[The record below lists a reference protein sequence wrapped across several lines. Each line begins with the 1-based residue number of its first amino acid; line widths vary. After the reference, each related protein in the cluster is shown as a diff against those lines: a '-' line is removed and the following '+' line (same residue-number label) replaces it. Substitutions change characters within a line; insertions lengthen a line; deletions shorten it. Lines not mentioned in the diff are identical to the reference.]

1 MSGCLILSPTANA
14 RCFKTP
20 QGQTVSPPSGWT
32 CLAPGDAGLTRR
44 VKAAGPSWQVL
55 EKRRNKSFSH
65 GLWAPAETIARSRA
79 ELDAERAT
87 PAYARKRVADVKRRE
102 QKQELYVGEFALA
115 VLQFLDFA
123 PAYAE
128 LALRVADR
136 VAAHATPVG
145 SGTVARTERIP
156 VEERAAAAIIAWMR
170 HQTTAYDSM
179 KIARVKGKR
188 RDVRRKLAEIS
199 RAVLQRH
206 RDGARHADAGCPL
219 CEALQRNA

>member
-1 MSGCLILSPTANA
+1 M
-14 RCFKTP
+14 
-20 QGQTVSPPSGWT
+20 
-32 CLAPGDAGLTRR
+32 
-44 VKAAGPSWQVL
+44 
-55 EKRRNKSFSH
+55 RRNKSFSH
-65 GLWAPAETIARSRA
+65 GLWAPAETIARARA

-179 KIARVKGKR
+179 TIARVKGKR